1 MDVRIEK
8 EGNEWIAVIPP
19 PPDMPDEELG
29 LPASSREEA
38 EAEGRAWQAITQ
50 SSLYKFD
57 FDESK
62 GVYAVSI
69 GKNGDKHEAVL
80 LADAYKQAQEAYSK
94 RVSEPPPPDAAPP
107 APEPKP
113 KQRRTRSN
121 GTKQP
126 EPDGVEARRQ
136 ATQAAAEAGH
146 IPPEMA
152 PNQEVLPPQQNNIT
166 SGIGNKPTQLQP
178 DALAHNRNRI
188 DRLEMIL
195 VAFARTI
202 IKEIK
207 DGA

>member
-1 MDVRIEK
+1 MDVRIEQD
-8 EGNEWIAVIPP
+8 GNEWVAVIPP
-19 PPDMPDEELG
+19 HPDMPDEELG
-29 LPASSREEA
+29 LPASTREEA
-38 EAEGRAWQAITQ
+38 EAEGRAWQAIMQ

-57 FDESK
+57 FNEAK
-62 GVYAVSI
+62 GTYVVSI
-69 GKNGDKHEAVL
+69 GKEGEKYEDTL
-80 LADAYKQAQEAYSK
+80 LADAYKQAQEAYAK

-113 KQRRTRSN
+113 KQARKRMGN
-121 GTKQP
+121 GTAKSQDDLVVTEGKRP
-126 EPDGVEARRQ
+126 AAKPQEAEPVPHI
-136 ATQAAAEAGH
+136 AA
-146 IPPEMA
+146 
-152 PNQEVLPPQQNNIT
+152 PQQNNIT

-195 VAFARTI
+195 VAFARTV